1 MSDKR
6 LKENI
11 KQLSSDGDISFVE
24 FNYIADKSKKL
35 HYGVIAHEIEEIEEI
50 YPDLVKEDDDG
61 IKSVN
66 YIELLIMEIV
76 KLRKR
81 VKELERRKN

>member
-11 KQLSSDGDISFVE
+11 KLLSSDGDISFVE

-35 HYGVIAHEIEEIEEI
+35 HYGVIAQELEEI

-81 VKELERRKN
+81 VK

>member
-1 MSDKR
+1 MVIYH
-6 LKENI
+6 LLNLI
-11 KQLSSDGDISFVE
+11 TQQINL
-24 FNYIADKSKKL
+24 KKL
-35 HYGVIAHEIEEIEEI
+35 HYGVIAQEIEQV
-50 YPDLVKEDDDG
+50 YPDLVKEDDEG

-81 VKELERRKN
+81 VKELEKRKN